1 MTQQSETDGRGDDA
15 AQDVA
20 TRDARKCKQ
29 DPAGGG
35 NVGPRRAIGIDP
47 LPTQRSS
54 LQPKGATPL
63 QMRTDL
69 ARFESAFPTFSFMI
83 CTGWDGPRIEAWR
96 DTTLSGLYAIITD
109 DPDELLR
116 ELNMAVR

>member
-1 MTQQSETDGRGDDA
+1 MTQQSEIDGRGADA

-20 TRDARKCKQ
+20 TRDACKCKQ
-29 DPAGGG
+29 DAAGGG

-47 LPTQRSS
+47 LATQRSS

-63 QMRTDL
+63 QMRSDL
-69 ARFESAFPTFSFMI
+69 ARFESAFPAFSFMI
-83 CTGWDGPRIEAWR
+83 CTGWDRPRIEAWR
-96 DTTLSGLYAIITD
+96 DTTPSGLYAIITD

>member
-15 AQDVA
+15 AQDAA
-20 TRDARKCKQ
+20 TRDTRSCKQ

-35 NVGPRRAIGIDP
+35 NIGPRRAIGIDP

-54 LQPKGATPL
+54 LQPKGATSL

-69 ARFESAFPTFSFMI
+69 VRFESAFPTFSFMV
-83 CTGWDGPRIEAWR
+83 CRGWGGPRIEAWR
-96 DTTLSGLYAIITD
+96 DATLSGLYAIITG

>member
-20 TRDARKCKQ
+20 TRDAHKCKK
-29 DPAGGG
+29 DPAGRG
-35 NVGPRRAIGIDP
+35 NVGPRRTIGIDP

-54 LQPKGATPL
+54 LQPKDATPL

-69 ARFESAFPTFSFMI
+69 TRFESAFPAFSFMI
-83 CTGWDGPRIEAWR
+83 CAGWDGPRFEAWR

>member
-1 MTQQSETDGRGDDA
+1 MTQQPEIDARRDDA
-15 AQDVA
+15 AQDA
-20 TRDARKCKQ
+20 TTRDAHKCKQ
-29 DPAGGG
+29 DPARGG
-35 NVGPRRAIGIDP
+35 NVSSRRAIGIAL

-69 ARFESAFPTFSFMI
+69 ARFESAFPAFSFMI
-83 CTGWDGPRIEAWR
+83 STGWDGPRIEAWR
-96 DTTLSGLYAIITD
+96 DTTPSGLYAIITD

-116 ELNMAVR
+116 ELNMAVQ

>member
-1 MTQQSETDGRGDDA
+1 MTQQAEADGRGDDA

-20 TRDARKCKQ
+20 TRGARRYKQ
-29 DPAGGG
+29 DLSGGG
-35 NVGPRRAIGIDP
+35 KAGPRRAIGIDP
-47 LPTQRSS
+47 SPKQRSS
-54 LQPKGATPL
+54 LQPKGTPPL

-69 ARFESAFPTFSFMI
+69 TRFEPAFPTFSFMI
-83 CTGWDGPRIEAWR
+83 CTGWTGRGSRRGETPPWAAW
-96 DTTLSGLYAIITD
+96 TIITD

>member
-1 MTQQSETDGRGDDA
+1 MS
-15 AQDVA
+15 AQV
-20 TRDARKCKQ
+20 
-29 DPAGGG
+29 
-35 NVGPRRAIGIDP
+35 RAIGIDP
-47 LPTQRSS
+47 LPTQRPS

>member
-15 AQDVA
+15 AQDGA
-20 TRDARKCKQ
+20 TRGAHKCKQ

-35 NVGPRRAIGIDP
+35 NVGPRRATGIDP

-54 LQPKGATPL
+54 MQRKALAM

-96 DTTLSGLYAIITD
+96 DTTPSGLYAIITD